1 MNIVDLKMV
10 VINTSALAISMSQ
23 VDTALK
29 ITLLVISIGYTLN
42 KWYIEIKNKRNNK
55 KTNNYG

>member
-55 KTNNYG
+55 KNE

>member
-1 MNIVDLKMV
+1 MNIVDIKMV
-10 VINTSALAISMSQ
+10 AINISALAISMSQ

-42 KWYIEIKNKRNNK
+42 KWYYVIKNRRNNSK
-55 KTNNYG
+55 NK

>member
-23 VDTALK
+23 IDTALK

-55 KTNNYG
+55 KNE

>member
-23 VDTALK
+23 IDTALK
-29 ITLLVISIGYTLN
+29 ITLLVVSIAYTLN
-42 KWYIEIKNKRNNK
+42 KWYMEIKNKRNNK
-55 KTNNYG
+55 KNK

>member
-23 VDTALK
+23 IDTALK

-42 KWYIEIKNKRNNK
+42 KWYYVIKNKRNNK
-55 KTNNYG
+55 KNK

>member
-10 VINTSALAISMSQ
+10 VINISALAISMSQ
-23 VDTALK
+23 VDTGLK

-42 KWYIEIKNKRNNK
+42 KWYYVIKNRRNNK
-55 KTNNYG
+55 KNK

>member
-42 KWYIEIKNKRNNK
+42 KWYYVIKNRRNNK
-55 KTNNYG
+55 KNK

>member
-23 VDTALK
+23 VDTVLK
-29 ITLLVISIGYTLN
+29 ITLLIVSIAYTLN
-42 KWYIEIKNKRNNK
+42 KWYMEIKNKRNNK
-55 KTNNYG
+55 KNKQL

>member
-10 VINTSALAISMSQ
+10 IINTSALAISMSQ
-23 VDTALK
+23 IDTALK

-42 KWYIEIKNKRNNK
+42 KWYIEIKNKKNNK
-55 KTNNYG
+55 KNK

>member
-42 KWYIEIKNKRNNK
+42 KWYIEIKNKKNNK
-55 KTNNYG
+55 KNK

>member
-42 KWYIEIKNKRNNK
+42 KWYYVIRNRRNNK
-55 KTNNYG
+55 KNK

>member
-10 VINTSALAISMSQ
+10 VINISALAISMSQ

-42 KWYIEIKNKRNNK
+42 KWYYVIKNRRNNK
-55 KTNNYG
+55 KNK

>member
-55 KTNNYG
+55 KNK

>member
-23 VDTALK
+23 VDTGLK

-42 KWYIEIKNKRNNK
+42 KWYYVIKNRRNNK
-55 KTNNYG
+55 KNK

>member
-10 VINTSALAISMSQ
+10 IINTSALAISMSQ
-23 VDTALK
+23 IDTALK

-55 KTNNYG
+55 KNE

>member
-23 VDTALK
+23 VDTGLK

-42 KWYIEIKNKRNNK
+42 NGILRLKTKEITK

>member
-42 KWYIEIKNKRNNK
+42 KWYIEIKNKKNNK
-55 KTNNYG
+55 KNE

>member
-1 MNIVDLKMV
+1 MNIVDIKMV
-10 VINTSALAISMSQ
+10 AINISALAISMSQ
-23 VDTALK
+23 VDTGLK

-55 KTNNYG
+55 KNE

>member
-10 VINTSALAISMSQ
+10 VINISALAISMSQ

-42 KWYIEIKNKRNNK
+42 KWYIEIKNRRNNK
-55 KTNNYG
+55 KNK

>member
-42 KWYIEIKNKRNNK
+42 KWYIEIKNRRNNK
-55 KTNNYG
+55 KNK